1 LVSDLRLVP
10 WSLALARRA
19 TRLCWQALWGA
30 TLYNV
35 VMVAI
40 AALGLLRP
48 VIAGLGMLAASLIAL
63 AATRIIARFPG
74 LHDSDAALV
83 EALA

>member
-1 LVSDLRLVP
+1 
-10 WSLALARRA
+10 
-19 TRLCWQALWGA
+19 
-30 TLYNV
+30 
-35 VMVAI
+35 
-40 AALGLLRP
+40 LRP